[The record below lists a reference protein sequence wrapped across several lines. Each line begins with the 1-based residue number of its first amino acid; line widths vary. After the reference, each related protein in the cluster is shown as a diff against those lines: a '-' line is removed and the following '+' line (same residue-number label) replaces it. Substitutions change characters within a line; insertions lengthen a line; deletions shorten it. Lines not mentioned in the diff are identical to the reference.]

1 MAANSSRRLA
11 APHWQ
16 RASVGRGEGPYAR
29 LWIHPSEVLPPAF
42 QDVLCRRCRAYAVGL
57 GPRDPSVTQK
67 LTSSQLEHKNCG
79 NASIRPLEEKGANSK
94 WGVWEVNLQ
103 NPEYQVAFPRAS
115 LGVFVLKGVL
125 LAEKQGRTR
134 VHLGKEGEADLGVC
148 VQYSRVQLRS
158 WRCDRK
164 PWRASR

>member
-1 MAANSSRRLA
+1 MAKLSNRGFQQGHLGRHKTLVTVKAVSLLGERSGVDGDVAAPRAMAANSSRRPA

-16 RASVGRGEGPYAR
+16 RASVGRGEGPYAC
-29 LWIHPSEVLPPAF
+29 LWIHPSELLPPAF

-79 NASIRPLEEKGANSK
+79 NANIRPLEEKGANSN

-103 NPEYQVAFPRAS
+103 NPE
-115 LGVFVLKGVL
+115 
-125 LAEKQGRTR
+125 
-134 VHLGKEGEADLGVC
+134 
-148 VQYSRVQLRS
+148 
-158 WRCDRK
+158 
-164 PWRASR
+164 

>member
-1 MAANSSRRLA
+1 MQSL
-11 APHWQ
+11 
-16 RASVGRGEGPYAR
+16 
-29 LWIHPSEVLPPAF
+29 
-42 QDVLCRRCRAYAVGL
+42 RCRSGAS
-57 GPRDPSVTQK
+57 GPICHQK
-67 LTSSQLEHKNCG
+67 LTSSQLEHKDCG

-94 WGVWEVNLQ
+94 CGAWEVNLQ

-134 VHLGKEGEADLGVC
+134 VHLGKEGEADLGVY

-158 WRCDRK
+158 
-164 PWRASR
+164 